1 MALNPINLDL
11 TERLKDHWWAVEY
24 VACLE
29 EAQKDSDKRYTKRIA
44 ELEARI
50 VDLEV
55 FVHVVSASTKTEV
68 DADNWREW
76 KEWAD
81 ELIK

>member
-1 MALNPINLDL
+1 MTGTAAD
-11 TERLKDHWWAVEY
+11 AVADIGLRIIKEH
-24 VACLE
+24 
-29 EAQKDSDKRYTKRIA
+29 EARIA
-44 ELEARI
+44 ELEGRV

-55 FVHVVSASTKTEV
+55 FVHAVSASTKSEI

-81 ELIK
+81 ELLK